1 LSKISDRM
9 KELTAD
15 RVPFVH
21 AVVVRA
27 QVPTSVRPGD
37 DAIVLPDG
45 SIEGFVGGQCAE
57 QSVRTAALGT
67 LRDGRSLLLRVL
79 PEHERGFPDSP
90 GAQVVVNPCLSGG
103 ALEIFLRPLLP
114 PPVVWVAGDT
124 PIAKALAE
132 LARPLDI
139 TVRDAGDAQGPAG
152 ATAVVVCSHG
162 RDEPAAIRAALDAGV
177 GYVGLVASRRR
188 GEAVLAEMGL
198 TEDERRRVRTPV
210 GLDIGARTA
219 PEIALSILAEI
230 VREIRRF
237 DLGPAPLAD
246 ASPAAEPVQAIDPV
260 CGMTVTA
267 GADTP
272 HLVVGGEDVWFCGTG
287 CRDRY
292 AAEHP
297 AEVIDPVCGMTVTV
311 GADTPHLVVD
321 GRDVWFCGRGCRDR
335 YAARQAEPPME
346 ALDPIC
352 GMTVTV
358 MPDTPH
364 LVVDG
369 KDVWFCGA
377 GCRDRYAEKGGR

>member
-1 LSKISDRM
+1 MTPRSSISERM
-9 KELTAD
+9 RKLTAD

-27 QVPTSVRPGD
+27 QVPTSVRAGD

-45 SIEGFVGGQCAE
+45 TIEGFVGGQCAE
-57 QSVRTAALGT
+57 QSVRTAALTT

-79 PEHERGFPDSP
+79 PEGEQEFPESP

-114 PPVVWVAGDT
+114 PPVVWVVGDT

-132 LARPLDI
+132 LAGPLDFA
-139 TVRDAGDAQGPAG
+139 VRDAADPQGPAG

-188 GEAVLAEMGL
+188 GEAVLAGMGL
-198 TEDERRRVRTPV
+198 TERERGRVRTPV

-230 VREIRRF
+230 VAEIRTKG
-237 DLGPAPLAD
+237 LAPA
-246 ASPAAEPVQAIDPV
+246 SREAAE
-260 CGMTVTA
+260 
-267 GADTP
+267 
-272 HLVVGGEDVWFCGTG
+272 
-287 CRDRY
+287 R
-292 AAEHP
+292 AAP
-297 AEVIDPVCGMTVTV
+297 TTQVIDPV
-311 GADTPHLVVD
+311 
-321 GRDVWFCGRGCRDR
+321 
-335 YAARQAEPPME
+335 
-346 ALDPIC
+346 C

-369 KDVWFCGA
+369 EDVWFCGA